1 MSEDKDKMLSGQ
13 WYNPNADDL
22 LNERTITRTRLQKHN
37 LTIASDFVGRD
48 AQIRQICGR
57 VGENVH
63 IEQPFWCDY
72 GYNIEIGA
80 NFVSSFGLTI
90 LDGAKVTIGKNVKI
104 GPNCNIYTTTLPK
117 DVERRSQG
125 LQQSLPVTIGDNVW
139 IGGNVT
145 IMPGVSIGQN
155 AIVGAGSVV
164 LDNVPSNTT
173 WAGVPAEAVSNS
185 YEDIWAIIF
194 NICRYLLE
202 NPSRK
207 LGVAILQRK
216 YSIGY
221 SKAALVLDTMCENK
235 IARLD
240 EKTKT
245 YQLLVKSLSQ
255 IKVPDGV
262 NLDPDMIKHD
272 EAASS
277 EGSLAFDAAR
287 EMLKGN
293 MTHVT
298 TGYLQRHFK
307 IGFGRAA
314 TLIDEMISLG
324 LVDETPEK
332 GNKGHALAVKTEKE
346 LEELIAK
353 NKK

>member
-1 MSEDKDKMLSGQ
+1 MSSDKDKMLSGQ

-48 AQIRQICGR
+48 AQIRQICGQ

-80 NFVSSFGLTI
+80 NFTSSFGLTI

-117 DVERRSQG
+117 DIERRNQG
-125 LQQSLPVTIGDNVW
+125 LQQSLPITIGDNVW

-155 AIVGAGSVV
+155 AIIGAGSVV

-173 WAGVPAEAVSNS
+173 WAGVPAESLSNS

-202 NPSRK
+202 NPNRK
-207 LGVAILQRK
+207 LGTAILQRK

-221 SKAALVLDTMCENK
+221 SKAALVIDTMCEHK

-245 YQLLVKSLSQ
+245 YQLLVKNLSQ

-262 NLDPDMIKHD
+262 NLDPDLIKD
-272 EAASS
+272 E
-277 EGSLAFDAAR
+277 EPNSLAYDAAR
-287 EMLKGN
+287 EMIKGN
-293 MTHVT
+293 ISHVT
-298 TGYLQRHFK
+298 TSYLQRHFK

-314 TLIDEMISLG
+314 SVIEEMIHYG
-324 LVDETPEK
+324 LVGESPEK
-332 GNKGHALAVKTEKE
+332 NNKGHALLVKTEKE
-346 LEELIAK
+346 LDEIIEK
-353 NKK
+353 MKK

>member
-1 MSEDKDKMLSGQ
+1 MSSDKDKMLSGQ

-48 AQIRQICGR
+48 AQIRQICGQ
-57 VGENVH
+57 VGENVR

-117 DVERRSQG
+117 DVERRNQG
-125 LQQSLPVTIGDNVW
+125 LQQSLPITIGDNVW

-155 AIVGAGSVV
+155 AIIGAGSVV

-173 WAGVPAEAVSNS
+173 WAGVPAESLSNS

-194 NICRYLLE
+194 NISRYLLE
-202 NPSRK
+202 NPNRK
-207 LGVAILQRK
+207 LGTAILQRK
-216 YSIGY
+216 YSIGF
-221 SKAALVLDTMCENK
+221 SKASLVLDTMCEHK

-245 YQLLVKSLSQ
+245 YQLLVKNLSQ

-262 NLDPDMIKHD
+262 NLDPDLIKD
-272 EAASS
+272 E
-277 EGSLAFDAAR
+277 EPNSLAYDAAR
-287 EMLKGN
+287 EMIKSN
-293 MTHVT
+293 MSHVT

-314 TLIDEMISLG
+314 SVIEEMISYG
-324 LVDETPEK
+324 LVGENPEK
-332 GNKGHALAVKTEKE
+332 NNKGHALLIKTEKE
-346 LEELIAK
+346 LDEIIEKL
-353 NKK
+353 KK

>member
-1 MSEDKDKMLSGQ
+1 MSSDKDKMLSGQ

-48 AQIRQICGR
+48 AQIRQICGQ
-57 VGENVH
+57 VGENVR

-117 DVERRSQG
+117 DVERRNQG
-125 LQQSLPVTIGDNVW
+125 LQQSLPITIGDNVW

-155 AIVGAGSVV
+155 AIIGAGSVV

-173 WAGVPAEAVSNS
+173 WAGVPAESLSNS

-194 NICRYLLE
+194 NISRYLLE
-202 NPSRK
+202 NPNRK
-207 LGVAILQRK
+207 LGTAILQRK
-216 YSIGY
+216 YSIGF
-221 SKAALVLDTMCENK
+221 SKASLVIDTMCEHK

-245 YQLLVKSLSQ
+245 YQLLVKNLSQ

-262 NLDPDMIKHD
+262 NLDPDLIKD
-272 EAASS
+272 E
-277 EGSLAFDAAR
+277 EPNSLAYDAAR
-287 EMLKGN
+287 EMIKSN
-293 MTHVT
+293 MSHVT

-314 TLIDEMISLG
+314 SVIEEMISYG
-324 LVDETPEK
+324 LVGESPEK
-332 GNKGHALAVKTEKE
+332 NNKGHALLIKTEKE
-346 LEELIAK
+346 LDEIIEKL
-353 NKK
+353 KK

>member
-1 MSEDKDKMLSGQ
+1 MSSDKDKMLSGQ

-48 AQIRQICGR
+48 AQIRQICGQ

-80 NFVSSFGLTI
+80 NFTSSFGLTI

-117 DVERRSQG
+117 DIERRNQG
-125 LQQSLPVTIGDNVW
+125 LQQSLPITIGDNVW

-155 AIVGAGSVV
+155 AIIGAGSVV

-173 WAGVPAEAVSNS
+173 WAGVPAESLSNS

-207 LGVAILQRK
+207 LGTAILQRK

-221 SKAALVLDTMCENK
+221 SKAALVIDTMCEHK

-245 YQLLVKSLSQ
+245 YQLLIKNLSQ
-255 IKVPDGV
+255 IKVPDEV
-262 NLDPDMIKHD
+262 NLDPDLIKD
-272 EAASS
+272 E
-277 EGSLAFDAAR
+277 EPNSLAYDAAR
-287 EMLKGN
+287 EMIKGN
-293 MTHVT
+293 INHVT
-298 TGYLQRHFK
+298 TSYLQRHFK

-314 TLIDEMISLG
+314 SVIEEMIHYG
-324 LVDETPEK
+324 LVGENPEK
-332 GNKGHALAVKTEKE
+332 NNKGHALLVKTEKE
-346 LEELIAK
+346 LDEIIEKL
-353 NKK
+353 KK

>member
-1 MSEDKDKMLSGQ
+1 MSSDKDKMLSGQ

-48 AQIRQICGR
+48 AQIRQICGQ
-57 VGENVH
+57 VGENVR

-80 NFVSSFGLTI
+80 NFISSFGLTI

-117 DVERRSQG
+117 DVERRNQG
-125 LQQSLPVTIGDNVW
+125 LQQSLPITIGDNVW

-155 AIVGAGSVV
+155 AIIGAGSVV

-173 WAGVPAEAVSNS
+173 WAGVPAESLSNS

-194 NICRYLLE
+194 NISRYLLE
-202 NPSRK
+202 NPNRK
-207 LGVAILQRK
+207 LGTAILQRK
-216 YSIGY
+216 YSIGF
-221 SKAALVLDTMCENK
+221 SKASLVIDTMCEHK

-245 YQLLVKSLSQ
+245 YQLLVKNLSQ

-262 NLDPDMIKHD
+262 NLDPDLIKD
-272 EAASS
+272 E
-277 EGSLAFDAAR
+277 EPNSLAYDAAR
-287 EMLKGN
+287 EMIKSN
-293 MTHVT
+293 MSHVT

-314 TLIDEMISLG
+314 SVIEEMISYG
-324 LVDETPEK
+324 LVGESPEK
-332 GNKGHALAVKTEKE
+332 NNKGHALLIKTEKE
-346 LEELIAK
+346 LDEIIEKL
-353 NKK
+353 KK

>member
-1 MSEDKDKMLSGQ
+1 MSSDKDKMLSGQ

-48 AQIRQICGR
+48 AQIRQICGQ
-57 VGENVH
+57 VGENVR
-63 IEQPFWCDY
+63 IDQPFWCDY

-117 DVERRSQG
+117 DVERRNQG
-125 LQQSLPVTIGDNVW
+125 LQQSLPITIGDNVW

-155 AIVGAGSVV
+155 AIIGAGSVV

-173 WAGVPAEAVSNS
+173 WAGVPAESLSNS

-194 NICRYLLE
+194 NISRYLLE
-202 NPSRK
+202 NPNRK
-207 LGVAILQRK
+207 LGTAILQRK
-216 YSIGY
+216 YSIGF
-221 SKAALVLDTMCENK
+221 SKASLVIDTMCEHK

-245 YQLLVKSLSQ
+245 YQLLVKNLSQ

-262 NLDPDMIKHD
+262 NLDPDLIKD
-272 EAASS
+272 E
-277 EGSLAFDAAR
+277 EPNSLAYDAAR
-287 EMLKGN
+287 EMIKSN
-293 MTHVT
+293 MSHVT

-314 TLIDEMISLG
+314 SVIEEMISYG
-324 LVDETPEK
+324 LVGESPEK
-332 GNKGHALAVKTEKE
+332 NNKGHALLIKTEKE
-346 LEELIAK
+346 LDEIIEKL
-353 NKK
+353 KK